1 MKHFSVIGS
10 PIKHSLSPI
19 LHQEIYKQLDISASY
34 DKKEVSKNKLN
45 TFVNTNKLNGY
56 NVTLPHKQTILP
68 FLKSLESSAKII
80 GAVNCVYK
88 SKGYNTDWIGFLES
102 INNYDLSLNNKDC
115 LIIGAGGVARAIA
128 YGLIKKGIKSISIKN
143 RSIEAEKD
151 LSDWINTIHPTNSL
165 NKNPNIIINCTPL
178 GMWPKI
184 NFMPDIEINDQ
195 MTLIETV
202 YNPFETKWLKYG
214 KEIGAKTV
222 NGLEM
227 FIYQGIASI
236 ELWMGE
242 KISEKIELE
251 KVKKVLKS
259 ELC

>member
-1 MKHFSVIGS
+1 MKHFAVIGS
-10 PIKHSLSPI
+10 PIKHSLSHI
-19 LHQEIYKQLDISASY
+19 LHHEIYSQLNIKAFY
-34 DKKEVSKNKLN
+34 EKKEVPRNQLDK
-45 TFVNTNKLNGY
+45 FVNTNKLNGF

-68 FLKSLESSAKII
+68 FLKSLDDSAKII

-88 SKGYNTDWIGFLES
+88 GKGYNTDWIGFLET
-102 INNYDLSLNNKDC
+102 IKNYDLSLNNKNC
-115 LIIGAGGVARAIA
+115 IIIGAGGAARAIA
-128 YGLIKKGIKSISIKN
+128 YALIKKGIKSISIKN
-143 RSIEAEKD
+143 RSVQAEQKF
-151 LSDWINTIHPTNSL
+151 LKWINNLHPTNNL
-165 NKNPNIIINCTPL
+165 NQNPNIIINCTPL

-184 NFMPDIEINDQ
+184 NFMPDIDINDQ
-195 MTLIETV
+195 LTLIETI

-227 FIYQGIASI
+227 FIWQGIASA
-236 ELWMGE
+236 ELWLGE